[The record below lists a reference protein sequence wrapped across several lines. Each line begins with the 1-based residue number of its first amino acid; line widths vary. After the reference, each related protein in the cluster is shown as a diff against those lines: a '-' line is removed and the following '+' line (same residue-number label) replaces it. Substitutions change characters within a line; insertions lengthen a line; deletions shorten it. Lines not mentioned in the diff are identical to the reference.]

1 MAMATNGNSGG
12 AEREIKSVEITPELV
27 RQVTDKVYK
36 LMAADLRI
44 SAERRRIITRPRR
57 SLGGS

>member
-1 MAMATNGNSGG
+1 MATNGNSSG
-12 AEREIKSVEITPELV
+12 AEQEKKPVEITPELV
-27 RQVTDKVYK
+27 RQVTEKVYK

-44 SAERRRIITRPRR
+44 SAERRRIISRPRR